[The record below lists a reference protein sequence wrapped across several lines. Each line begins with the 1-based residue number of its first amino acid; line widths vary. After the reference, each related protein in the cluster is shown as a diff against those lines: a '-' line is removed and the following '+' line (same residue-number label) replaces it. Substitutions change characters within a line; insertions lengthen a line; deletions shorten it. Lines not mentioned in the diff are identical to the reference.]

1 MNKLAVYM
9 APIQGITDA
18 PFRNA
23 FAEFFAGVDAYYT
36 PFVRLEHGEMRK
48 KDLRDINPQNNK
60 ACPLVPQLIAAKPE
74 EAEALL
80 AVIKDYGYR
89 AVDINMGCA
98 FPLIAKRHK
107 GSGLLPY
114 PDEVA
119 SLLRIVGQNPDIT
132 FSVKMRLGY
141 EEADECLCLSQLF
154 NDLPLH
160 HVTVHARVGKQ
171 QYKGEC
177 NREAFRAFSET
188 LRHPLVYNGDI
199 RTTADMGELQREF
212 PQLHGVMLGR
222 GLLAAP
228 WMALE
233 YKTDTLLPEAERMLR
248 MRRLHSSLLD
258 YYEQKLEGGE
268 HQLLTRMKGFWE
280 YLLADADRKA
290 LKKIHKAQHM
300 AAYSDAVGQLLRLSV
315 V

>member
-1 MNKLAVYM
+1 MSKLAVYM

-23 FAEFFAGVDAYYT
+23 FAEFFAGVDTYYT

-48 KDLRDINPQNNK
+48 KDLRDINPQNNI
-60 ACPLVPQLIAAKPE
+60 AAPLVPQLIAAKPE

-80 AVIKDYGYR
+80 AVIKAQGYC

-98 FPLIAKRHK
+98 FPVIAKRHK

-119 SLLRIVGQNPDIT
+119 ALLRVVEKNPDIT
-132 FSVKMRLGY
+132 FSIKMRLGY
-141 EEADECLCLSQLF
+141 ETVDECLRLSQLF
-154 NDLPLH
+154 NELPLH

-177 NREAFRAFSET
+177 DREAFRAFAET
-188 LRHPLVYNGDI
+188 LRHRLVYNGDI
-199 RTTADMGELQREF
+199 RTVADIEDLQKEF

-228 WMALE
+228 WLAYE
-233 YKTDTLLPEAERMLR
+233 YKSEVQLPEAERMLR
-248 MRRLHSSLLD
+248 MRRLHGYLLD
-258 YYEQKLEGGE
+258 HYEQRLEGGE
-268 HQLLTRMKGFWE
+268 HQLLTRMKSFWE
-280 YLLADADRKA
+280 YLLADADRKT
-290 LKKIHKAQHM
+290 LKKIHKAQRM
-300 AAYSDAVGQLLRLSV
+300 ATYTDAVGQLLRPSAV
-315 V
+315 